1 MKEKRK
7 IKALIVDDSDIIRSA
22 LKVFLEDYD
31 IETFSCVD
39 GLEGIK
45 YASDIKPDF
54 IILDI
59 MMPNFD
65 GLKMLKV
72 LKSLNDLKDI
82 PVIVISANTDK
93 KNVLEAIAS
102 GASKVLT
109 KPLQKDLLVKAIN
122 EIIGEEVLS
131 KEKRQKMLSEQ
142 EKENFLK
149 ELLAFFLKNYPLKKS
164 DIEASLRMRMREKL
178 IALIHELK
186 GNGGSIGHMFI
197 TQKCALIEQAL
208 KDLPVDWEFV
218 ENNWKEVDRYIT
230 SLYVEYQ
237 KNN

>member
-1 MKEKRK
+1 MKEKKK

-45 YASDIKPDF
+45 CASDIKPDF

-72 LKSLNDLKDI
+72 IKTLNDLKNI

-93 KNVLEAIAS
+93 KNVVEAFAS
-102 GASKVLT
+102 GATKVLT

-122 EIIGEEVLS
+122 EIIGEEILS

-142 EKENFLK
+142 EKENFLR
-149 ELLAFFLKNYPLKKS
+149 ELTAYFLKNYPLKKS
-164 DIEASLRMRMREKL
+164 DIENNLKIRMREKL
-178 IALIHELK
+178 LALFHELK

-197 TQKCALIEQAL
+197 TQKCAEIERTL
-208 KDLPVDWEFV
+208 KELPVDWEFV
-218 ENNWKEVDRYIT
+218 ERAWKEVDDYIMNLNKSFSIT
-230 SLYVEYQ
+230 I
-237 KNN
+237 